1 MMLLG
6 YVDVNYAKILEF
18 GESRFPPLGA
28 PREQNAPLW
37 GGAKVL
43 GQFVQLMIVQLLL
56 MRVQIFLTQNVPKP
70 LV

>member
-28 PREQNAPLW
+28 PKEQNAPLCT
-37 GGAKVL
+37 VL
-43 GQFVQLMIVQLLL
+43 ATFLL
-56 MRVQIFLTQNVPKP
+56 FLYLASVCIDFFTSELLP
-70 LV
+70 LL